1 MVVLRCSLPLA
12 LKLGVQLAETES
24 HLERVLADE
33 AAIRVDA
40 CTLPLYWPWQL
51 GRLDRALAR
60 RSHGRDE

>member
-12 LKLGVQLAETES
+12 LKLGVQLAETER

-40 CTLPLYWPWQL
+40 CTLPLYLAIGAARSRPGSQEP
-51 GRLDRALAR
+51 RA
-60 RSHGRDE
+60 